1 MCGII
6 GYQWTKNAVS
16 ILEAGLKR
24 LEYRGYDSAGLVIFD
39 HNGWHKLLK
48 AVGRVSNLSA
58 LLGKSDKKILSP
70 DYNCG
75 IAHTRRATHGVP
87 SEANTHPHHDTNQR
101 FFVVHNGIIENQRKL
116 KDDLIKDGYTFYSET
131 DTEVIPALLA
141 RYRDGSLLS
150 TVEKVMPLLT
160 GAYALLITCID
171 CPWEMIGIK
180 RGSPLLFGMN
190 RISRERYFSSD
201 AQALVW
207 FANEIIH
214 LQDGELIHLKDD
226 EYTIRTEHGIIEKA
240 TKLLDLSAMEGDK
253 WDYPHFMLKE
263 IYEQPSIIKRIFFWR
278 VDFATNH
285 LEADGFHGMAQEE
298 YERIVLVGC
307 GTSYHAAMV
316 WAYRLESLAH
326 IESKAEISSEYV
338 NKRIP
343 TDPKTLHIFLSQ
355 SGETADSIEVL
366 KYIKENNGKTFGI
379 VNTVGSTISNLTDH
393 GFFMRA
399 GFEIGVASTK
409 AFTAQLT
416 CILLLVLFLAK
427 RRGLTLSQYDHL
439 LKELQTIPQKI
450 TDIINQTDT
459 IRNIARQISQYKN
472 MFFLGRAWQYPIA
485 CEWSL
490 KMKEISYIHSESYP
504 AGELKHGPLA
514 LIDENVPSIILVPN
528 DEHEAHNISSIAEIQ
543 ARKGK
548 ILAISNR
555 KIENAD
561 RDIIIPETNS
571 YLSPF
576 LTTIVV
582 QLLAYHTAD
591 ILGRDIDKPRNLAK
605 SVTVK

>member
-6 GYQWTKNAVS
+6 GYQWHKNAVS
-16 ILEAGLKR
+16 ILEAWLKR
-24 LEYRGYDSAGLVIFD
+24 LEYRGYDSAGLVIF
-39 HNGWHKLLK
+39 NKNRWHKSLK

-58 LLGKSDKKILSP
+58 LLGKSEKEIFSP
-70 DYNCG
+70 DYNRW
-75 IAHTRRATHGVP
+75 IAHTRWATHGIP
-87 SEANTHPHHDTNQR
+87 SGANTHPHHDSDKR

-116 KDDLIKDGYTFYSET
+116 KDDLAKNGYIFYSET

-141 RYRDGSLLS
+141 KHRDGALLS
-150 TVEKVMPLLT
+150 TVEKVIPMLA
-160 GAYALLITCID
+160 GAYALVITCVD
-171 CPWEMIGIK
+171 CPNEMIWVK
-180 RGSPLLFGMN
+180 RWSPLLFGMN
-190 RISRERYFSSD
+190 RATNERYFSSD
-201 AQALVW
+201 AQALAG
-207 FANEIIH
+207 FSTEIIH
-214 LQDGELIHLKDD
+214 LQDGELIHLNNN
-226 EYTIRTEHGIIEKA
+226 EYNIRTEHGIIEKA
-240 TKLLDLSAMEGDK
+240 TKMLNIAAMEADK
-253 WDYPHFMLKE
+253 WEYKHFMLKE
-263 IYEQPSIIKRIFFWR
+263 IYEQASIMKRIFFWR

-285 LEADGFHGMAQEE
+285 LEAEGFHGMVNEH
-298 YERIVLVGC
+298 YDRIVLVGC
-307 GTSYHAAMV
+307 GTSYNAALI

-326 IESKAEISSEYV
+326 IEAKAEIASEYV

-366 KYIKENNGKTFGI
+366 KYIRENNGKTFGI

-416 CILLLVLFLAK
+416 CLLLLVLFLAK
-427 RRGLTLSQYDHL
+427 RRGLTLSQYNHL
-439 LKELQTIPQKI
+439 LKELQKIPQKI
-450 TDIINQTDT
+450 SRILDQTDT
-459 IRNIARQISQYKN
+459 IRSIAAQISQYKD
-472 MFFLGRAWQYPIA
+472 MFFLWRAWQYPIA

-514 LIDENVPSIILVPN
+514 LIDENVPSIILLPN
-528 DEHEAHNISSIAEIQ
+528 DEHELHNISSITEIQ

-548 ILAISNR
+548 ILAISNK
-555 KIENAD
+555 KIDQAD
-561 RDIIIPETNS
+561 WNIIIPETNS
-571 YLSPF
+571 YLAPF
-576 LTTIVV
+576 LTTIAV
-582 QLLAYHTAD
+582 QLLAYYTAD
-591 ILGRDIDKPRNLAK
+591 VLGRDIDKPRNLAK